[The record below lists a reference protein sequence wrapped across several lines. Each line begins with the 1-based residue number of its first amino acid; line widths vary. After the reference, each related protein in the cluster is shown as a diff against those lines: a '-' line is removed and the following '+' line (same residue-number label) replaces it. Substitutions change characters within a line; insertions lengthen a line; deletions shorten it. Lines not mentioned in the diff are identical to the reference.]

1 MPDSLDFHTLDFH
14 TLFCQLQARYPTSSL
29 LTEVAHVQDGH
40 FTVRAIVH
48 ISGTPLASSLATAAT
63 VEQAEDQAR
72 ARLLR
77 LLGISLG
84 AQSVMQPAGLAVP
97 MVQPAIQPGFPAAG
111 YETQAQL
118 LADPLDLGPLL
129 AARSTTLA
137 PDAPAGTTHVAA
149 AVPPPA
155 SPANTEPEFGEP
167 VSLSFEFDDF
177 EEGEAP
183 PPLKPVYAFGSSA
196 TTQRP
201 EPTVT
206 APVPAPVSA
215 PEPPAA
221 TSGTKTRATKGKAA
235 ASAALAVE
243 PKAAALP
250 TPEPMGLPVVDMT
263 PVFLQI
269 ADEMERI
276 GWSKTQGREHLRTTY
291 SKQTRAELTD
301 DELTDFLAYLKSCPA
316 ANTPI
321 MQA

>member
-14 TLFCQLQARYPTSSL
+14 ALFCQLQARYPTSSL
-29 LTEVAHVQDGH
+29 LTEVAHVQDGQ
-40 FTVRAIVH
+40 FTVRAIAH

-72 ARLLR
+72 VRLLR
-77 LLGISLG
+77 LLGVSLG
-84 AQSVMQPAGLAVP
+84 AQPVMQPASLVVP
-97 MVQPAIQPGFPAAG
+97 MAQPAMPPGFPVAG

-129 AARSTTLA
+129 SARSTTLA

-155 SPANTEPEFGEP
+155 SPAHTQPEFGEP
-167 VSLSFEFDDF
+167 GSLSFEFDDF
-177 EEGEAP
+177 EEGETP

-201 EPTVT
+201 EPQGTSS
-206 APVPAPVSA
+206 ASASA
-215 PEPPAA
+215 PPGA
-221 TSGTKTRATKGKAA
+221 TSSSKARTTKGKAT
-235 ASAALAVE
+235 ASKAVE
-243 PKAAALP
+243 AEPAAAALP
-250 TPEPMGLPVVDMT
+250 TMEPMGLPVVDMT

-276 GWSKTQGREHLRTTY
+276 GWSKTQGREHLKTTY
-291 SKQTRAELTD
+291 GKQTRAELTD
-301 DELTDFLAYLKSCPA
+301 DELTDFLAYLKGCPA